1 MCLTLQILVLNQCVV
16 KQQNAGDSEVPR
28 GRQRRQGVAVP
39 PRVQRGAVLAAGV
52 REARLDELQP
62 RVHLRVRRQVCVG
75 AGGRLLRDP
84 HHPHPQV

>member
-39 PRVQRGAVLAAGV
+39 PGVQRGAVPAAGV
-52 REARLDELQP
+52 REAHLAELQP
-62 RVHLRVRRQVCVG
+62 CVHLRVWRQVG
-75 AGGRLLRDP
+75 AGGRILRDP
-84 HHPHPQV
+84 HHPHPRV